1 MYALREMYLLG
12 VTNYRNRNTKLMI
25 ACYESETQLDTL
37 SLSAL
42 LGETSFAG
50 NLALPSGIP
59 GDPSLPVVYL
69 FSELAEYRV

>member
-1 MYALREMYLLG
+1 
-12 VTNYRNRNTKLMI
+12 MI